1 MAERNCL
8 QFNLLSDVLGPSTEP
23 TTTALMRR
31 QSVAAPPPALASAAA
46 DRSQP
51 LIACIDDSPVLAHN
65 LRTILESA
73 GYPMISIQE
82 PMRGFSMLIEHKP
95 DVILLDLN
103 LPNADG
109 YSICKFLRDSP
120 VFENTPIIILTGQD
134 THADRLKARSVGA
147 TDFLAKPP
155 QSQALLGAIQEFSA
169 TKKERV
175 IIQRENNQNRGD
187 RLPI

>member
-1 MAERNCL
+1 PA
-8 QFNLLSDVLGPSTEP
+8 PEP
-23 TTTALMRR
+23 TTALMRQ
-31 QSVAAPPPALASAAA
+31 QSVAAPPPTSPAA

-65 LRTILESA
+65 LRKILESA

-82 PMRGFSMLIEHKP
+82 PMRGFSMLIEHRP
-95 DVILLDLN
+95 DLILLDLN

-120 VFENTPIIILTGQD
+120 VFEKTPIIILTGQD

-155 QSQALLGAIQEFSA
+155 QSQELLGAIQKFG
-169 TKKERV
+169 TMKKERA
-175 IIQRENNQNRGD
+175 IIQ
-187 RLPI
+187 